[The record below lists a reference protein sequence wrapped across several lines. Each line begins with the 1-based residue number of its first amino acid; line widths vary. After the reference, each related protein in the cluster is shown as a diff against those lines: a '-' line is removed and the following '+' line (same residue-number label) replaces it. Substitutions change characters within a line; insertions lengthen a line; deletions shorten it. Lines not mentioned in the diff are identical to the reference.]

1 MDAVIVKDR
10 SAVGA
15 RRRPLIPNAVLG
27 MIIFVI
33 TEAMFFAGLISALNI
48 VRSSAMGGL
57 WPPPGQPRLPVEQ
70 TAFNTAA
77 LLVSG
82 ALLVVAAWRFRR
94 DARAAFWPLLA
105 SVFLGLTFVAL
116 QGAEWVALL
125 REGLTLTSGA
135 HGAFFYLII
144 GVHGAHVV
152 AALAALAVCLARLM
166 RGTLQGAFFGAAQ
179 VFWYFVVAVWPVL
192 YLRVYF

>member
-27 MIIFVI
+27 MLIFIV
-33 TEAMFFAGLISALNI
+33 TEAMFFAGLISALTI

-57 WPPPGQPRLPVEQ
+57 WPPPGQPRLPVGQ

-82 ALLVVAAWRFRR
+82 LLLLFAAWRFRR
-94 DARAAFWPLLA
+94 EARSARWPLLA
-105 SVFLGLTFVAL
+105 SVLLGLTFVAL
-116 QGAEWVALL
+116 QGVEWVALL
-125 REGLTLTSGA
+125 KEGLTLTSGA
-135 HGAFFYLII
+135 HGGFFYLII
-144 GVHGAHVV
+144 GMHAAHAV
-152 AALAALAVCLARLM
+152 AALVALAVCLARLM
-166 RGTLQGAFFGAAQ
+166 RGTLEGAFFGAAQ
-179 VFWYFVVAVWPVL
+179 AFWYFVVAVWPVL